1 MIIDKRH
8 TFVLIILIATLF
20 GCNSD
25 DDSSTLRS
33 EDDSSTLRSEQAQ
46 ANIEEGII
54 ALNEGNF
61 NEALELIGIAEA
73 LSDSDSEPDSETQIL
88 LANAYAGR
96 AGVSLESL
104 TESLTGNYT
113 DGTTKLAPS
122 LSKIM
127 GMVNYYDE
135 NEFNVRTNDTT
146 KALELFVAQD
156 IATLSDDDR
165 ATVASLATVNATQ
178 NITQILEGNHPALL
192 SDEEIKTLIED
203 NFDTRA
209 DSLIKAASLALE
221 LKYELVTAMTATT
234 DNITSVVLDVFL
246 VDSGLSDLES
256 STLDKAA
263 FTTFIQTFNDATN

>member
-46 ANIEEGII
+46 ANIEEGTI

>member
-1 MIIDKRH
+1 MKIDKRH
-8 TFVLIILIATLF
+8 TFVLIILLAALF

-25 DDSSTLRS
+25 GDSSALRS
-33 EDDSSTLRSEQAQ
+33 EEAQ
-46 ANIEEGII
+46 ANVDKGII

-73 LSDSDSEPDSETQIL
+73 LSESDSETQVL

-113 DGTTKLAPS
+113 DGTTELAPS
-122 LSKIM
+122 LSKFI

-135 NEFNVRTNDTT
+135 NEFNLRTNDTT

-156 IATLSDDDR
+156 IESLSDDDR
-165 ATVASLATVNATQ
+165 ATVATLATVNATQ
-178 NITQILEGNHPALL
+178 YITQILEGNHPAQL
-192 SDEEIKTLIED
+192 SDEEIKTLIEE

-209 DSLIKAASLALE
+209 KSLIKAASLALE
-221 LKYELVTAMTATT
+221 LKYELVTAMTASTES
-234 DNITSVVLDVFL
+234 ITSVVLDAFL
-246 VDSGLSDLES
+246 ADSGLSDLEN

-263 FTTFIQTFNDATN
+263 FTTFIQTFNDGTN